1 MLNSSAVILNEPT
14 WNLIVTTFT
23 YCWKDFQEVEL
34 KKKQEDEEKAK
45 EMESSTMEE
54 EGSDFELLKVKVRLD
69 ALEESVKVIVDETK
83 KLSSGMTK
91 DSEGSKEEQP
101 ANLQNTSKASSSA
114 ADNHQS
120 KSTVGEL
127 TPDARGAKARE
138 SNSTDNVS
146 QEHEKKDGN

>member
-1 MLNSSAVILNEPT
+1 MLNLSAVILNEPT
-14 WNLIVTTFT
+14 WNLIVTAFT

-34 KKKQEDEEKAK
+34 KKKQEDEETAK

-54 EGSDFELLKVKVRLD
+54 GSDSELLKVKVRLD

-83 KLSSGMTK
+83 KLSSGMAK
-91 DSEGSKEEQP
+91 DSEGSKEELP
-101 ANLQNTSKASSSA
+101 ADLQNTSKASSSA

-120 KSTVGEL
+120 KSAVGEL